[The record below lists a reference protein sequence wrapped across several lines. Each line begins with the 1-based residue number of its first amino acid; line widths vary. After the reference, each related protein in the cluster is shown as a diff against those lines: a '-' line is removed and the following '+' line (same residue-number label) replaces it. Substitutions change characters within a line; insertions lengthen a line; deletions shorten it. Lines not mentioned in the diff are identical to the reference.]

1 MSLSHASEH
10 DDGINE
16 INMTPLVDVM
26 LVLLI
31 IFIVTIPIVKQAI
44 EIDLPEV
51 SGGIVQQK
59 PETIEIAVSASG
71 DYYLNGQLTSDKE
84 LQIKFSTVANSNV
97 SSEQTEKPSLQIYGD
112 KEVKYSRIAQL
123 MSMAQ
128 RSGLNKIGF
137 VMEGESIA
145 EMN

>member
-1 MSLSHASEH
+1 MSFSHASEN

-31 IFIVTIPIVKQAI
+31 IFIVTIPIVKQTI

-51 SGGIVQQK
+51 SGEIVQQK
-59 PETIEIAVSASG
+59 PETIEISVSASG
-71 DYYLNGQLTSDKE
+71 DYYLDGQLTSDEE
-84 LQIKFSTVANSNV
+84 LQIKFSTVANPRV
-97 SSEQTEKPSLQIYGD
+97 PSERTEKPSLQIHGD
-112 KEVKYSRIAQL
+112 KEVKYARIAQL
-123 MSMAQ
+123 RSMAQ

-137 VMEGESIA
+137 VMEGEAIA

>member
-1 MSLSHASEH
+1 MSFSNTAEN

-31 IFIVTIPIVKQAI
+31 IFIVTIPVVKQAI

-51 SGGIVQQK
+51 SGGFVQQK
-59 PETIEIAVSASG
+59 PETIEISVSASG
-71 DYYLNGQLTSDKE
+71 DYYLNEQLINDEE
-84 LQIKFSTVANSNV
+84 LQIEFSTAAVRNV
-97 SSEQTEKPSLQIYGD
+97 SSERTETPSIQIHGD
-112 KEVKYSRIAQL
+112 KDVKYSRIAQL

-128 RSGLNKIGF
+128 RNGLNKIGF
-137 VMEGESIA
+137 VMEGEA
-145 EMN
+145 MD